1 MGLFSSDKITKELL
15 EKIASGVEAIAKTQ
29 EKQAIKLDSIEKAQK
44 ELSAKV
50 EELDNRLSTLE
61 DLTAKNFSNVI
72 AQTELLLERLEFINR
87 KYSSIE
93 NYLKIL
99 PRIKSLIDNMNEQ
112 IQLTPLK
119 EIEFDNLSDSEKLL
133 ITMVKEIEKVTQ
145 KSSKEL
151 GNLIDKSTRDVV
163 TAVRKKIDDKEAE
176 LHNGIVRNLKTLE
189 GNLKLAIHNSRSRNS
204 LSIDQI
210 RRVVKEETRL
220 PGSRNSYL

>member
-50 EELDNRLSTLE
+50 EELDNKLSTLE

-163 TAVRKKIDDKEAE
+163 TAVRKKIDDKKTE
-176 LHNGIVRNLKTLE
+176 LNNQIVDNLETIQSNLE
-189 GNLKLAIHNSRSRNS
+189 LAIHNSRSRNS